1 MLLGSEVFFK
11 ETTWI
16 QKVQGKRIGFMG
28 HAASVTQDMSST
40 LSLLLEHPNINVT
53 VVFSPQHGL
62 TGTKQANMI
71 THEDSTLKGLPV
83 FSLYSKKTRRFTPEM
98 LSTFDVLLVDLQD
111 TGCRVYTYLTTL
123 FYALEDGQEKTI
135 IVLDRPNPLGRTV
148 EGSSLDMEFT
158 SFVGAAPLPISHG
171 LTLGEAA
178 QWFKNYKNL
187 KTDLIIV
194 PMKDHSPEDSWPL
207 PWVQPSPNMTGL
219 STAQCYPGTVLLEGT
234 NISEG
239 RGTTLPLEI
248 FGSPNLPTE
257 QIKKRME
264 ETGAE
269 FLTGCALRPH
279 EFEPVFDK
287 FKGETCQGFQ
297 IHLNSSWSAKGPFR
311 PYRLISLFLKCLHEI
326 QENFEWKKPPPYE
339 YEFEKWPIDILS
351 GCTRLR
357 NWIEDPNSSVKEWNK
372 WLTEEEMQ
380 WKKKRVP
387 FLLY

>member
-11 ETTWI
+11 ESSWI
-16 QKVQGKRIGFMG
+16 QKVQGKKIGFMG
-28 HAASVTQDMSST
+28 HAASVTQNMSHT
-40 LSLLLEHPNINVT
+40 LSLLLNHPDINVT
-53 VVFSPQHGL
+53 ALFSPQHGL

-71 THEDSTLKGLPV
+71 THEDSSLNGLPI
-83 FSLYSKKTRRFTPEM
+83 FSLYSKKTRRFTPQM

-111 TGCRVYTYLTTL
+111 TGCRIYTYLTTL
-123 FYALEDGQEKTI
+123 FYALEDGQDKTI
-135 IVLDRPNPLGRTV
+135 IILDRPNPLRRKV
-148 EGSSLDMEFT
+148 EGSLLKDQFT

-178 QWFKNYKNL
+178 SWFKNYKKL
-187 KTDLIIV
+187 KTNLIVI
-194 PMKDHSPEDSWPL
+194 PMKDYSPEDPWPL
-207 PWVQPSPNMTGL
+207 PWVQPSPNMTEF

-239 RGTTLPLEI
+239 RGTTLPLEV
-248 FGSPNLPTE
+248 FGIPYLKTE

-264 ETGAE
+264 EKGAE

-287 FKGETCQGFQ
+287 YKGEICRGFQ
-297 IHLNSSWSAKGPFR
+297 IHLNPSWRTKGPFR
-311 PYRLISLFLKCLHEI
+311 PYRLISLFLKCLYEI
-326 QENFEWKKPPPYE
+326 QKDFEWKKPPPYE

-351 GCTRLR
+351 GCDRLR
-357 NWIEDPNSSVKEWNK
+357 KWIEDPNSSVKEWNE
-372 WLTEEEMQ
+372 WLTEEETQ
-380 WKKKRVP
+380 WQKERAP